1 MLRHDKTAP
10 IWLFS
15 FVDLAFLLLIAFT
28 QIGLPAST
36 NSIEIVELEVPRIH
50 GRGTAPAPDSV
61 GPAWQLRI
69 HPASGSKAATA
80 PFQLIEP
87 GTTGTSPTESTYVA
101 ASELE
106 ARLRVLRDRESRKPV
121 IAPHRDSRSE
131 DLLMAV
137 SLLEDVWQSTRTV
150 AVRPGPDVAAGSA
163 DDLR

>member
-36 NSIEIVELEVPRIH
+36 DPVEIVELEIPRIH
-50 GRGTAPAPDSV
+50 GRGRPPAPDAS
-61 GPAWQLRI
+61 GPTWQLRI
-69 HPASGSKAATA
+69 HPAAGPEATSG
-80 PFQLIEP
+80 PFQLVEP
-87 GTTGTSPTESTYVA
+87 GTPSPSSTDATYVA

-106 ARLRVLRDRESRKPV
+106 AQLRVLRDRESRKPV
-121 IAPHRDSRSE
+121 LAPHRDSRSE

-137 SLLEDVWQSTRTV
+137 SLLEDVWQAQRTV
-150 AVRPGPDVAAGSA
+150 AVRPGPDVAAGA
-163 DDLR
+163 VDDRR

>member
-1 MLRHDKTAP
+1 MLRHDKSAP

-28 QIGLPAST
+28 QVGLPKAEAAV
-36 NSIEIVELEVPRIH
+36 EIVELEVPRIH
-50 GRGTAPAPDSV
+50 GRGRPAVTPAA
-61 GPAWQLRI
+61 GPVWQLRV
-69 HPASGSKAATA
+69 HPSSSAERPEA

-87 GTTGTSPTESTYVA
+87 GLPSNAAASPPFVE

-106 ARLRVLRDRESRKPV
+106 ARLRLLRERETRKPV

-137 SLLEDVWQSTRTV
+137 SLLEEVWQSTRTV
-150 AVRPGPDVAAGSA
+150 AVRPGPDVASAPA
-163 DDLR
+163 DDSR

>member
-28 QIGLPAST
+28 QIGLPTST
-36 NSIEIVELEVPRIH
+36 NTVEIVELEVPRIH
-50 GRGTAPAPDSV
+50 GRGTPPAPDST

-69 HPASGSKAATA
+69 HPAAGSETGSA

-87 GTTGTSPTESTYVA
+87 GTTSPSTDQTTYVA
-101 ASELE
+101 AGELE
-106 ARLRVLRDRESRKPV
+106 AQLRLLRDRESRKPV
-121 IAPHRDSRSE
+121 LAPHRDSRSE